1 MDALLFF
8 AVAYLVAAGAPGT
21 DTMLIVSRTIVGGWR
36 SAVQYAIGIALA
48 KTTMISLAFFG
59 VAALVSANPQILVIL
74 KVLGAGFL
82 VVLALRLWF
91 AKPAS
96 ADAAE
101 ATPDKVET
109 SAKSRSASVLGG
121 YLVGVSNPQPLMF
134 YTSIVPIVVAQGLN
148 QVTDLL
154 VLWVIVIGGFALIT
168 LFYVGLAGLIKPWLE
183 RSTNRVILNRVMSA
197 VFVLIATIIAFR

>member
-1 MDALLFF
+1 MDAFAFF

-59 VAALVSANPQILVIL
+59 VAALVSANPQIFVIL
-74 KVLGAGFL
+74 KALGAAFL
-82 VVLALRLWF
+82 LVLAVRLWL
-91 AKPAS
+91 AKPQQREDS
-96 ADAAE
+96 A
-101 ATPDKVET
+101 ET
-109 SAKSRSASVLGG
+109 TKSKSASVLGG

-148 QVTDLL
+148 TVADLF
-154 VLWVIVIGGFALIT
+154 VLWAIVIGGFALIT
-168 LFYVGLAGLIKPWLE
+168 WFYVALAGLVKNWLD
-183 RSTNRVILNRVMSA
+183 RSTNRIILNRVMA
-197 VFVLIATIIAFR
+197 LIFVIIALVIAFR

>member
-96 ADAAE
+96 ADA
-101 ATPDKVET
+101 TPEKVET
-109 SAKSRSASVLGG
+109 STKSISASVLGG